1 MRSSWTRTVISTPLL
16 GHSTVSRVAK
26 RFRLQSRH
34 EDGSTTYLAVTSEG
48 SEVLTIGPDG
58 SSYSGIYRGVCVSC
72 AFPRSLDDV
81 CPEHPDRRRPK
92 ALNGVQEPVQKL
104 TVGACRDGP
113 CDGS

>member
-48 SEVLTIGPDG
+48 SEVLTMP
-58 SSYSGIYRGVCVSC
+58 
-72 AFPRSLDDV
+72 
-81 CPEHPDRRRPK
+81 
-92 ALNGVQEPVQKL
+92 
-104 TVGACRDGP
+104 
-113 CDGS
+113 